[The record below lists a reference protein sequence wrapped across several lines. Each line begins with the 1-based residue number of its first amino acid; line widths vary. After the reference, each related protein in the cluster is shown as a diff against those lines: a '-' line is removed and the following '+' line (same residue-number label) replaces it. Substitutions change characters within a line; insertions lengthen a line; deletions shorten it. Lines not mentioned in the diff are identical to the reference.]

1 MLGKKDIWNSRYYII
16 PKVYMTI
23 AGVWPYHRLR
33 DRCICFVPMFT
44 FCFSIL
50 IPQLLYVLNAMD
62 LDDIFEGLPSVLISI
77 IFSYKIANMMFNNKH
92 IKSCLKMME
101 EDWLSLNTDV
111 ERVILARHSEYGR
124 YLTIFYAVFMNI
136 TAFFYLMK
144 PVIMTLLEDNA
155 ANVKKSPI
163 SGASKLPFQVEYGK
177 KLDQYFYPITI
188 HCYLGVFAHV
198 FSTIAVDTFYYT
210 VVQHT
215 CGMFSIVGHMLKDIG
230 KDSDANFHMK
240 LDKIKDINYHKALD
254 CLRRHLNVIKFAKLI
269 ESTFT
274 NIFLISISLN
284 MVGGSICGIQ
294 VVMNLSNARD
304 IAAPLAIYIAQLI
317 HLFLQFWQAQ
327 FLLDYSIVPYESICK
342 GNWYYTS
349 KRCRKIFLLIMNRT
363 MSPCKLTAGK
373 IMTLSIESFAAVLKT
388 SMSYFTVLR
397 SFQS

>member
-124 YLTIFYAVFMNI
+124 YLTIFYAIFMNI
-136 TAFFYLMK
+136 TSFFYLMK

-163 SGASKLPFQVEYGK
+163 SGASKLPFQVE
-177 KLDQYFYPITI
+177 
-188 HCYLGVFAHV
+188 
-198 FSTIAVDTFYYT
+198 
-210 VVQHT
+210 
-215 CGMFSIVGHMLKDIG
+215 HMLEDIG

-240 LDKIKDINYHKALD
+240 LDKIKDIHYHKALN

-274 NIFLISISLN
+274 NIFLISINLN
-284 MVGGSICGIQ
+284 MVIGSICGIQ

-327 FLLDYSIVPYESICK
+327 FLLDYSTIPYESICR

>member
-1 MLGKKDIWNSRYYII
+1 MLGKKDIWNSRHYII

-33 DRCICFVPMFT
+33 DRCICFVPMFI

-77 IFSYKIANMMFNNKH
+77 VFSYKIANMMFNNKH
-92 IKSCLKMME
+92 IKSCLKMIE
-101 EDWLSLNTDV
+101 ENWLSLNTDV

-215 CGMFSIVGHMLKDIG
+215 CGMFSIVGHMLEDIG
-230 KDSDANFHMK
+230 KDSDANFDMK

-254 CLRRHLNVIKFAKLI
+254 CLRRHLNVI
-269 ESTFT
+269 
-274 NIFLISISLN
+274 N
-284 MVGGSICGIQ
+284 ICGIQ

-327 FLLDYSIVPYESICK
+327 FLLDYSTIPYESICR

>member
-124 YLTIFYAVFMNI
+124 YLTIFYAIFMNI
-136 TAFFYLMK
+136 TSFFYLMK

-215 CGMFSIVGHMLKDIG
+215 CGMFSIVGHMLEDIG

-240 LDKIKDINYHKALD
+240 LDKIKDIHYHKALN
-254 CLRRHLNVIKFAKLI
+254 CLRRHLNVI
-269 ESTFT
+269 
-274 NIFLISISLN
+274 N
-284 MVGGSICGIQ
+284 ICGIQ

-327 FLLDYSIVPYESICK
+327 FLLDYSTIPYESICR